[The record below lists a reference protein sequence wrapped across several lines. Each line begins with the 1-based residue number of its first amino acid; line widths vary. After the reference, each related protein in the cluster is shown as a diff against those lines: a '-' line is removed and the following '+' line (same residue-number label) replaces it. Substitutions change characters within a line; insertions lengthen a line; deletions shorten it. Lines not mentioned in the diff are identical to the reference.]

1 MDIEESSHHID
12 QNEPAQS
19 MGQTTLSHHSPSVQH
34 STILPQEDHSVVH
47 LTNLPITAKV
57 SSGSN
62 IMPQEIF
69 SETVLQDVPDAA
81 LTPTGSV
88 VSPLRPDSLTS
99 LTLLQHADPPADP
112 PADPHA
118 DPPTPVS
125 VISPQE
131 FSPQLTKAPQSSHCR
146 SHGTMSFDGN
156 RNNNPCEPNEPSD
169 SEVDITGKYICT
181 SYNHLTV
188 IKMMRTFHKL

>member
-1 MDIEESSHHID
+1 MDTEESSHHID
-12 QNEPAQS
+12 RPCQYEPAQS
-19 MGQTTLSHHSPSVQH
+19 MSQTTLPHHSPSVQH
-34 STILPQEDHSVVH
+34 STILPQEEHSVVH

-99 LTLLQHADPPADP
+99 PTLLQHADS
-112 PADPHA
+112 
-118 DPPTPVS
+118 PTPVS
-125 VISPQE
+125 VISPQGY
-131 FSPQLTKAPQSSHCR
+131 SPRLTKVPQSSHCQ

-169 SEVDITGKYICT
+169 SEVDITGEYICT